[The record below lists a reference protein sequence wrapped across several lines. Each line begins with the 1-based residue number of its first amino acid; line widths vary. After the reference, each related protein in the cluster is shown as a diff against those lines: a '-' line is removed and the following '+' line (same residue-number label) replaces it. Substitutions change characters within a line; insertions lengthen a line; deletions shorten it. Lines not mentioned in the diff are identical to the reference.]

1 MYNEVFDKK
10 ATRRAY
16 VDIITWANSLP
27 YNTLI
32 KKKAE
37 AENLFKK
44 IGITFSVYNNFDS
57 SERLIPFDMFPR
69 IITKLEWLEIQEGV
83 VQRALAINAFLRDIY
98 NKCEI
103 VKAKK
108 IPAELIYMN
117 PAYELSLIHI

>member
-10 ATRRAY
+10 NPRKAY
-16 VDIITWANSLP
+16 QDIITWADSLP

-83 VQRALAINAFLRDIY
+83 IQRALAINAFLRDIY

-103 VKAKK
+103 VKAKNLLNCDQ
-108 IPAELIYMN
+108 PR
-117 PAYELSLIHI
+117 

>member
-1 MYNEVFDKK
+1 MYNEVFNKK
-10 ATRRAY
+10 IPRKAY
-16 VDIITWANSLP
+16 QDIISWANSLP

-69 IITKLEWLEIQEGV
+69 IITKLEWLEIYVRVGCGYDFSFTPMIKGVKSNYNGEEFMSKELV
-83 VQRALAINAFLRDIY
+83 VQAQ
-98 NKCEI
+98 
-103 VKAKK
+103 
-108 IPAELIYMN
+108 
-117 PAYELSLIHI
+117 SSQ